1 MAKILVVDD
10 QPNMLA
16 LLENML
22 CKDGH
27 NVVKAES
34 GHDALRLY
42 TEKGHIDLVI
52 SDLVMPQMDGRELL
66 LALKALNPKVP
77 FIILTGFGTIKMAVE
92 AMREGAFDFVTKSP
106 FDRSGMRDI
115 VKRAL
120 NQSAQANEIGRL
132 DSQVPAQMGFAGI
145 IGKSH
150 SMQVLFRLIRLVAKS
165 HIAVMIQGESGTG
178 KELVAKAIHSHSSRK
193 DMPFVALDCG
203 AMPETLLESELF
215 GHLKGS
221 FTGAVSTQK
230 GLLEQ
235 AHGGTILLDEISN
248 TSLSFQ
254 AKLLRA
260 FQEGEIRP
268 LGSISSIKVNARLIA
283 SSNRDLKN
291 LVKEGNFREDL
302 YFRLAA
308 MPLLIPPLRERKE
321 DIPLLVNHFIA
332 KYCGEQNNPLL
343 GISQEALAA
352 LVAAP
357 WPGNVRELE
366 NVISRATLFCET
378 SIIDSSCLP
387 HVYSDDLEEQHSS
400 LKQRRKVAERE
411 RIIEA
416 IVKNQGNKRLAARE
430 LGISLAGLYCKIKE
444 YQIDP

>member
-1 MAKILVVDD
+1 MSKILIVDD
-10 QPNMLA
+10 KPNMLT
-16 LLENML
+16 LLENIL
-22 CKDGH
+22 CRDGH
-27 NVVKAES
+27 EVVKAENGS
-34 GHDALRLY
+34 EALRLY
-42 TEKGHIDLVI
+42 GERGHIDLVI
-52 SDLVMPQMDGRELL
+52 SDLVMPQMDGRELFVQ
-66 LALKALNPKVP
+66 LKALNPSVP
-77 FIILTGFGTIKMAVE
+77 FVMLTGFGTIKMAVE
-92 AMREGAFDFVTKSP
+92 AMQEGAFDFVTKSP
-106 FDRSGMRDI
+106 FDRVGMRDI

-120 NQSAQANEIGRL
+120 NQSGQPNKIGRPNP
-132 DSQVPAQMGFAGI
+132 QVPAQSGFAGI

-150 SMQVLFRLIRLVAKS
+150 SMQVLFRLIRVVANS
-165 HIAVMIQGESGTG
+165 HITVMIQGESGTG

-193 DMPFVALDCG
+193 DRTFVALDCG

-221 FTGAVSTQK
+221 FTGAVSTKK

-235 AHGGTILLDEISN
+235 ADGGTILLDEISN

-260 FQEGEIRP
+260 LQESEIRP
-268 LGSISSIKVNARLIA
+268 LGSNSSTKVNVRLIA

-302 YFRLAA
+302 YYRLAG

-321 DIPLLVNHFIA
+321 DIPLLVHHFIA
-332 KYCGEQNNPLL
+332 KYCLEQNKPLL

-378 SIIDSSCLP
+378 SIIDCSCLS
-387 HVYSDDLEEQHSS
+387 HVYHDNLEEQQSS
-400 LKQRRKVAERE
+400 LKQRCKEVERE
-411 RIIEA
+411 RIFEA
-416 IVKNQGNKRLAARE
+416 IVKNQGNKKLAAKE
-430 LGISLAGLYCKIKE
+430 LGISLACLYYKIKE
-444 YQIDP
+444 YQIDT